1 MPKIVW
7 SQFKVMFKILFF
19 DIRNNRCCNI
29 YIHIYRVGKHQIKS
43 AFFRPFL
50 EDC

>member
-7 SQFKVMFKILFF
+7 SQFTVMFKILFF
-19 DIRNNRCCNI
+19 DIRNNICCNI
-29 YIHIYRVGKHQIKS
+29 YIYMVGKHQIKNP
-43 AFFRPFL
+43 FFRPFL

>member
-19 DIRNNRCCNI
+19 DIRNNICCNI
-29 YIHIYRVGKHQIKS
+29 CIGLENIRLRIHLSGLS
-43 AFFRPFL
+43 
-50 EDC
+50 